1 MTEEAEFVTI
11 ARVAKTQ
18 GRRGE
23 VAAALLT
30 DFPELFETRRKL
42 FALSGTTGSAGQSAK
57 ADAPRRQLELE
68 EHWFH
73 KGMVVLKFAGVDSI
87 SDAEALVGSEIQVP
101 QSERAT
107 LGNGEFFVSDLVG
120 CTVTDSASEIGRVIG
135 RIKDVQFG
143 SGEAPLLVIEG
154 GVISGKKEYL
164 VPFAAAYI
172 EKIALEQ
179 KRLEMKLPEGLL
191 ELDAGTLGGTDDLV
205 TRDRIHPRREKLRSV
220 IGVPARVQGD
230 ECFLDEILRILRTRS
245 SATKELL

>member
-18 GRRGE
+18 GRHGE
-23 VAAALLT
+23 VAATLLT

-42 FALSGTTGSAGQSAK
+42 FALGDSTKQSGAAE
-57 ADAPRRQLELE
+57 RRRLDLD

-87 SDAEALVGSEIQVP
+87 SDAETLVGSEIQIP
-101 QSERAT
+101 RSERAA
-107 LGNGEFFVSDLVG
+107 LGSDEFYVSDLIG
-120 CTVTDSASEIGRVIG
+120 CTVIDSGREIGRVVG
-135 RIKDVQFG
+135 RVRDVQFG

-154 GVISGKKEYL
+154 EKEYL

-172 EKIALEQ
+172 EKIALDQ

-191 ELDAGTLGGTDDLV
+191 ELDAPLNQE
-205 TRDRIHPRREKLRSV
+205 EKQRQHEKS
-220 IGVPARVQGD
+220 
-230 ECFLDEILRILRTRS
+230 
-245 SATKELL
+245 

>member
-18 GRRGE
+18 GRHGE
-23 VAAALLT
+23 VAATLLT
-30 DFPELFETRRKL
+30 DFPELFETRKKL
-42 FALSGTTGSAGQSAK
+42 FALGDSKNQSGAAELN
-57 ADAPRRQLELE
+57 RRKLELD

-87 SDAEALVGSEIQVP
+87 SEAETLVGSEIQIP
-101 QSERAT
+101 RSERAA
-107 LGNGEFFVSDLVG
+107 LGSDEFYVSDLIG
-120 CTVTDSASEIGRVIG
+120 CTVTDSGREIG

-154 GVISGKKEYL
+154 EKEYL

-191 ELDAGTLGGTDDLV
+191 ELDAPLNQE
-205 TRDRIHPRREKLRSV
+205 EKQRQHEKS
-220 IGVPARVQGD
+220 
-230 ECFLDEILRILRTRS
+230 
-245 SATKELL
+245 

>member
-18 GRRGE
+18 GRHGE
-23 VAAALLT
+23 VAATLLT

-42 FALSGTTGSAGQSAK
+42 FALGESGSGNQRGGAQ
-57 ADAPRRQLELE
+57 PNRRKLELD

-87 SDAEALVGSEIQVP
+87 SDAETLVGSEIQIP
-101 QSERAT
+101 RSERAA
-107 LGNGEFFVSDLVG
+107 LGNDEFYVSDLIG
-120 CTVTDSASEIGRVIG
+120 CIVTDSNREIG

-154 GVISGKKEYL
+154 KKEYL
-164 VPFAAAYI
+164 VPFATVYI

-191 ELDAGTLGGTDDLV
+191 ELDAPLNQE
-205 TRDRIHPRREKLRSV
+205 EKQRQHEKS
-220 IGVPARVQGD
+220 
-230 ECFLDEILRILRTRS
+230 
-245 SATKELL
+245 

>member
-18 GRRGE
+18 GRHGE
-23 VAAALLT
+23 VAATLLT

-42 FALSGTTGSAGQSAK
+42 FALGESGSGNQRGGAQ
-57 ADAPRRQLELE
+57 PNRRKLELD

-87 SDAEALVGSEIQVP
+87 SDAETLVGSEIQIP
-101 QSERAT
+101 RSERAA
-107 LGNGEFFVSDLVG
+107 LGNDEFYVSDLIG
-120 CTVTDSASEIGRVIG
+120 CTVTDSGREIG

-143 SGEAPLLVIEG
+143 GGEAPLLVIQGE
-154 GVISGKKEYL
+154 KEYL

-191 ELDAGTLGGTDDLV
+191 ELDAPLNQE
-205 TRDRIHPRREKLRSV
+205 EKQRQHEKS
-220 IGVPARVQGD
+220 
-230 ECFLDEILRILRTRS
+230 
-245 SATKELL
+245 

>member
-1 MTEEAEFVTI
+1 MTEEVEFVTI

-18 GRRGE
+18 GRHGE
-23 VAAALLT
+23 VAATLLT

-42 FALSGTTGSAGQSAK
+42 FALGGATSTKQSGAAG
-57 ADAPRRQLELE
+57 RRRLDLD

-87 SDAEALVGSEIQVP
+87 SDAEMLVGSEIQIP
-101 QSERAT
+101 SSERAA
-107 LGNGEFFVSDLVG
+107 LSSDEFYVSDLIG
-120 CTVTDSASEIGRVIG
+120 CTVTDSGKEIG

-154 GVISGKKEYL
+154 EKEYL

-191 ELDAGTLGGTDDLV
+191 ELDAPLNQE
-205 TRDRIHPRREKLRSV
+205 EKKRQHEKS
-220 IGVPARVQGD
+220 
-230 ECFLDEILRILRTRS
+230 
-245 SATKELL
+245 

>member
-18 GRRGE
+18 GRHGE
-23 VAAALLT
+23 VAATLLT

-42 FALSGTTGSAGQSAK
+42 FALGDRGKLSSAAEPS
-57 ADAPRRQLELE
+57 RRPLELD

-87 SDAEALVGSEIQVP
+87 SDAETLVGSEIQIP
-101 QSERAT
+101 RSERAA
-107 LGNGEFFVSDLVG
+107 LGSDEFYVSDLAG
-120 CTVTDSASEIGRVIG
+120 CTVTDSGREIG

-154 GVISGKKEYL
+154 EKEYL
-164 VPFAAAYI
+164 VPFASAYI

-191 ELDAGTLGGTDDLV
+191 ELDAPLNQEE
-205 TRDRIHPRREKLRSV
+205 RRRQHEKS
-220 IGVPARVQGD
+220 
-230 ECFLDEILRILRTRS
+230 
-245 SATKELL
+245 

>member
-18 GRRGE
+18 GRHGE
-23 VAAALLT
+23 VAATLLT
-30 DFPELFETRRKL
+30 DFAELFETRRKL
-42 FALSGTTGSAGQSAK
+42 FALGESGKGDQGGAAQ
-57 ADAPRRQLELE
+57 PNRRKLELD

-87 SDAEALVGSEIQVP
+87 SDAETLVGSEIQIP
-101 QSERAT
+101 RSERAA
-107 LGNGEFFVSDLVG
+107 LGNDEFYVSDLIG
-120 CTVTDSASEIGRVIG
+120 CTVSDSSREIG

-154 GVISGKKEYL
+154 EKEYL

-179 KRLEMKLPEGLL
+179 KRLEMKLPAGML
-191 ELDAGTLGGTDDLV
+191 ELDAPLSQE
-205 TRDRIHPRREKLRSV
+205 EKQRQHEKS
-220 IGVPARVQGD
+220 
-230 ECFLDEILRILRTRS
+230 
-245 SATKELL
+245 

>member
-11 ARVAKTQ
+11 ARVSKTQ
-18 GRRGE
+18 GRHGE
-23 VAAALLT
+23 VAATLLT
-30 DFPELFETRRKL
+30 DFPELFETRKRL
-42 FALSGTTGSAGQSAK
+42 FALGGSSKQSGAVGTLGTT
-57 ADAPRRQLELE
+57 RRALELD

-101 QSERAT
+101 RSERAM
-107 LGNGEFFVSDLVG
+107 LGSDEFFVSDLAG
-120 CTVTDSASEIGRVIG
+120 CIVTDSGREIGWV
-135 RIKDVQFG
+135 KDARFG

-154 GVISGKKEYL
+154 EKEYL

-191 ELDAGTLGGTDDLV
+191 ELDAPLNQE
-205 TRDRIHPRREKLRSV
+205 EKQRQHEKS
-220 IGVPARVQGD
+220 
-230 ECFLDEILRILRTRS
+230 
-245 SATKELL
+245 

>member
-18 GRRGE
+18 GRHGE
-23 VAAALLT
+23 VAATLLT
-30 DFPELFETRRKL
+30 DFPELFEKRRKL
-42 FALSGTTGSAGQSAK
+42 FALGESGKGDQGGAAQ
-57 ADAPRRQLELE
+57 PNRRKLELD

-87 SDAEALVGSEIQVP
+87 NDAEALVGSEIQIP
-101 QSERAT
+101 RSERAA
-107 LGNGEFFVSDLVG
+107 LGNDEFYVSDLAG
-120 CTVTDSASEIGRVIG
+120 CTVTDSGKEIG

-143 SGEAPLLVIEG
+143 SGEAPLLVIQGE
-154 GVISGKKEYL
+154 KEYL

-191 ELDAGTLGGTDDLV
+191 ELDAPLNQE
-205 TRDRIHPRREKLRSV
+205 EKQRQHKKS
-220 IGVPARVQGD
+220 
-230 ECFLDEILRILRTRS
+230 
-245 SATKELL
+245 

>member
-18 GRRGE
+18 GRHGE
-23 VAAALLT
+23 VAATLLT
-30 DFPELFETRRKL
+30 DFPELFEKRRKL
-42 FALSGTTGSAGQSAK
+42 FALGESGGAKQSGAAG
-57 ADAPRRQLELE
+57 PGRRKLELD

-101 QSERAT
+101 RSERAV
-107 LGNGEFFVSDLVG
+107 LGSDEFYVSDLAG
-120 CTVTDSASEIGRVIG
+120 CTVTDSGREIG

-154 GVISGKKEYL
+154 EKEYL

-179 KRLEMKLPEGLL
+179 KRLEMKLPEGML
-191 ELDAGTLGGTDDLV
+191 ELDAPLNQE
-205 TRDRIHPRREKLRSV
+205 EKQRQHKKS
-220 IGVPARVQGD
+220 
-230 ECFLDEILRILRTRS
+230 
-245 SATKELL
+245 